1 MAFSISMFTI
11 KISYLTTNRLN
22 HLVPKSQILLKIA
35 FLSNSV
41 QFKIIK
47 TSTVS
52 TQEVIQIYIF

>member
-11 KISYLTTNRLN
+11 KISDLTTNRLN
-22 HLVPKSQILLKIA
+22 HLVPKSQILLKIT
-35 FLSNSV
+35 FLSNSI